1 MARGVHIVI
10 MLLLLLLTQQAAP
23 CPANG
28 FGEGAECRVLMVA
41 ENPEDPRSRKIPIR
55 YALLKAT
62 GPSPRPEAVLLFSG
76 GPGAA
81 STEMVDFVRR
91 GPLADIRQV
100 RDFVLVDQRGTGGS
114 HPLMCPAELQTNP
127 ARAFGTLFPPTAIAE
142 CQERLAR
149 VADLTRYTTDYAIGD
164 IELIRQALG
173 YPKLILYGGSFGTR
187 IAQAYAR
194 GFPERTMALILDGV
208 VPFDFTL
215 PLTYAATLQESVD
228 RFLARHD
235 SLPNLRQHWSALVA
249 KFREKPVD
257 VTVTPRSGPP
267 VKVGMTLGDFGYA
280 VRGVLYRRDLSGEL
294 ATRIAQAA
302 TTGNLDWFAGRYYSR
317 AADFEADFADG
328 LHLAAVCNE
337 ELVWIRE
344 ADIGPATAASFIG
357 TYLIDQYRAACRGWP
372 RARVAADFQHPLTAP
387 IPTLLVSGLYDP
399 VTPPRIAERVARHLP
414 NVRHIVDSTGHHGSA
429 FGCARPA
436 TMHVFREGTLDGAP
450 QACR

>member
-1 MARGVHIVI
+1 MF
-10 MLLLLLLTQQAAP
+10 LLLLALQHASP
-23 CPANG
+23 CPPNG

-41 ENPEDPRSRKIPIR
+41 ENPDDPRSRKIPIR

-62 GPSPRPEAVLLFSG
+62 GPSPRAEAVLLFSG

-81 STEMVDFVRR
+81 STEMVEFVKQ
-91 GPLADIRQV
+91 GPLADILQV

-114 HPLMCPAELQTNP
+114 NPLMCPAELERNP

-142 CQERLAR
+142 CQAMLPR
-149 VADLTRYTTDYAIGD
+149 VADLARYTTDYAIGD
-164 IELIRQALG
+164 IELIRQDLG
-173 YPKLILYGGSFGTR
+173 YPKLILYGGSYGTR

-194 GFPERTMALILDGV
+194 RHPDRTMALILDGV
-208 VPFDFTL
+208 VPFDFSL
-215 PLTYAATLQESVD
+215 PLSYAATLQESID
-228 RFLARHD
+228 RFIARHD
-235 SLPNLRQHWSALVA
+235 SLPSLGQQWNSLVA
-249 KFREKPVD
+249 RLRREPVE

-267 VKVGMTLGDFGYA
+267 LKIGMTLGDFGYA

-337 ELVWIRE
+337 ELVWIRDS
-344 ADIGPATAASFIG
+344 DIGPATAGSFIG

-372 RARVAADFQHPLTAP
+372 RATVASDLQRPLTAP

-399 VTPPRIAERVARHLP
+399 VTPPRIADRVARHLP

-436 TMHVFREGTLDGAP
+436 TMHVFREGTLVGVP